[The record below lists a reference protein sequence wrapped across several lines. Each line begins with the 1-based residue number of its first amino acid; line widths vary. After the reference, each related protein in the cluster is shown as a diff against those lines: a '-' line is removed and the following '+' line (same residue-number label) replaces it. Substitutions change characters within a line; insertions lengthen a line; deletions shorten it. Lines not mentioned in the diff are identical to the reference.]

1 MTDYM
6 RRSPEMH
13 GLRMGEEIVRANPF
27 MIESAPDAPEESRI
41 SGATLAIEQPWKGSP
56 ETTKVPIT
64 SEE

>member
-1 MTDYM
+1 
-6 RRSPEMH
+6 MH

-41 SGATLAIEQPWKGSP
+41 SGATLAIEQPWRGSP